1 MNAKQ
6 KQEIIKMYADSIE
19 AEADVKKRV
28 RQIEKLKDMFSAEIS
43 DWEVLLHDYAEKK
56 SFMGVICALEVWNGH
71 TPPTPKKQNDQEK
84 SPSGLPYYT
93 PKTQEEIDASIK
105 ELNDRRIQYAIM
117 MSLADNMYWQNR
129 ITLET
134 YYDVQEIF
142 SEFFGFPETSIFY
155 WNGPH
160 KGEKIE
166 KPLPKIRQ
174 KYTRRNLEYWE
185 EYEKKHKK

>member
-19 AEADVKKRV
+19 AEANVKKRV
-28 RQIEKLKDMFSAEIS
+28 RQIEKLKEMFSAEIS

-84 SPSGLPYYT
+84 SSSGLPYYT

-105 ELNDRRIQYAIM
+105 ELNDRRIRYAIM
-117 MSLADNMYWQNR
+117 MCLADNMYWQNR

-166 KPLPKIRQ
+166 KPLPKTRQ
-174 KYTRRNLEYWE
+174 KYTRRNLTYWE

>member
-19 AEADVKKRV
+19 AEANVKKRV
-28 RQIEKLKDMFSAEIS
+28 RQIEKLKEMFSAEIS

-84 SPSGLPYYT
+84 SSSGLPYYT

-105 ELNDRRIQYAIM
+105 ELNDRRIRYAIM
-117 MSLADNMYWQNR
+117 MCLADKMYWQNR

-160 KGEKIE
+160 KGEKIA
-166 KPLPKIRQ
+166 KPLPKTRQ
-174 KYTRRNLEYWE
+174 KYTRRNLAYWE

>member
-19 AEADVKKRV
+19 AEANVKKRV
-28 RQIEKLKDMFSAEIS
+28 RQIEKLKEMFSAEIS

-84 SPSGLPYYT
+84 SSSGLPYYT

-105 ELNDRRIQYAIM
+105 ELNDRRIRYAIM
-117 MSLADNMYWQNR
+117 MCLADNMYWQNR

-155 WNGPH
+155 WNGPY
-160 KGEKIE
+160 KGEKIA
-166 KPLPKIRQ
+166 KPLPKTRQ
-174 KYTRRNLEYWE
+174 KYTRRNLAYWE

>member
-6 KQEIIKMYADSIE
+6 KQEIMKMYADSIE

>member
-28 RQIEKLKDMFSAEIS
+28 RQIEKLKEMFSAEIS

-105 ELNDRRIQYAIM
+105 ELNDRRIRYAIM
-117 MSLADNMYWQNR
+117 MCLADNMYWQNR

-142 SEFFGFPETSIFY
+142 SDFFGFPVTSIFY

-166 KPLPKIRQ
+166 KPLPKTRQ
-174 KYTRRNLEYWE
+174 KYTRRNLAYWE